1 MNALSQPIS
10 QGLLQ
15 ERFTCP
21 MQSSQQP
28 REYTIIPESQG
39 GLERR
44 NLMKLALIFSQ
55 ILLVPT
61 TECLL
66 TGKDRETDSS
76 FADLAVS
83 EDFLAS
89 HVLRISGPTSPGSN
103 NVRDNRG
110 KAKQFNTVNGRT
122 IVVKESFVYSNKG
135 TARPLPWSGFPRLT
149 FL

>member
-1 MNALSQPIS
+1 MNALSQSIS

-15 ERFTCP
+15 ERFTSP

-28 REYTIIPESQG
+28 REYTIIPGSLG

-44 NLMKLALIFSQ
+44 NFMKLALIFSQ